1 MSQFIKTVF
10 LFFVISSCSKEISE
24 TTSVETE
31 EPEVIEG
38 STLPLIRI
46 NTRGN
51 PIVDEPKIAGSFDI
65 LEDDVVIEAH
75 QIGIEIRGSSS
86 QMFDKK
92 SYGFE
97 TWDENGEDLNVELA
111 GFPEEEDWILYGPY
125 SDKSLLRNVLI
136 YELSNKMG
144 QYASRTAFYEL
155 EINEVFLGTY
165 VLMEKIKRDKN
176 RVDISKNKEEDIT
189 GLELAMDSMNEV
201 LAPMKSFII
210 PGGHQAIS
218 TAHIARC
225 VCRRAERWCVNMQ
238 EEDLFVETLV
248 IKYLNRLS
256 DYLFTLAR
264 YIGHLNGVAD
274 LPWKPRI

>member
-1 MSQFIKTVF
+1 LNDLVVDAKINAD
-10 LFFVISSCSKEISE
+10 LKEIQDRLF
-24 TTSVETE
+24 TV
-31 EPEVIEG
+31 
-38 STLPLIRI
+38 
-46 NTRGN
+46 
-51 PIVDEPKIAGSFDI
+51 
-65 LEDDVVIEAH
+65 
-75 QIGIEIRGSSS
+75 GSSLACDPEKES
-86 QMFDKK
+86 ALKIP
-92 SYGFE
+92 
-97 TWDENGEDLNVELA
+97 DL
-111 GFPEEEDWILYGPY
+111 
-125 SDKSLLRNVLI
+125 
-136 YELSNKMG
+136 
-144 QYASRTAFYEL
+144 
-155 EINEVFLGTY
+155 
-165 VLMEKIKRDKN
+165 
-176 RVDISKNKEEDIT
+176 KEEDIVR
-189 GLELAMDSMNEV
+189 LETAMDAMNEV

>member
-1 MSQFIKTVF
+1 MKIYTKAGDQGKTSLIGGTRVPK
-10 LFFVISSCSKEISE
+10 S
-24 TTSVETE
+24 
-31 EPEVIEG
+31 
-38 STLPLIRI
+38 LIRI
-46 NTRGN
+46 ESYGT
-51 PIVDEPKIAGSFDI
+51 VDELNSFIGLLNDLVVDAKINAD
-65 LEDDVVIEAH
+65 LK
-75 QIGIEIRGSSS
+75 EIQDRLFTVGSSLACDPEKES
-86 QMFDKK
+86 ALRIP
-92 SYGFE
+92 
-97 TWDENGEDLNVELA
+97 DL
-111 GFPEEEDWILYGPY
+111 
-125 SDKSLLRNVLI
+125 
-136 YELSNKMG
+136 
-144 QYASRTAFYEL
+144 
-155 EINEVFLGTY
+155 
-165 VLMEKIKRDKN
+165 
-176 RVDISKNKEEDIT
+176 KEEDILR
-189 GLELAMDSMNEV
+189 LENAMDAMNEV